1 MVGAIFYTGVNRQ
14 EGKLKADYRMVFF
27 EPV

>member
-1 MVGAIFYTGVNRQ
+1 VVGEFFYDGVNRQ
-14 EGKLKADYRMVFF
+14 EGKLTAEYRMVFF

>member
-1 MVGAIFYTGVNRQ
+1 VVGATFYTGVNRQ

>member
-1 MVGAIFYTGVNRQ
+1 VNRQ